1 MPNTK
6 RMPLGQRQ
14 LKARLA
20 AIECSPHLFVTYTT
34 LVPVINAAADFR
46 DRAAIV
52 RNVGSRDG
60 DCAGRDKRGGD
71 SDG

>member
-20 AIECSPHLFVTYTT
+20 AVEIPPLICVTYTT

-52 RNVGSRDG
+52 RNAGSRGG
-60 DCAGRDKRGGD
+60 DCAGRDKRGDD
-71 SDG
+71 SDS